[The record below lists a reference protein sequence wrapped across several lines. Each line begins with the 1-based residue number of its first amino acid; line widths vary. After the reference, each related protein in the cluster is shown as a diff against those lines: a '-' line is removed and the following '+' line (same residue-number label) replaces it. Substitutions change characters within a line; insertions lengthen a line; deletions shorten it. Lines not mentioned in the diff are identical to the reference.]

1 MKIILKKVRKGTPF
15 SWINPIKVEPLELE
29 YLKAV
34 IDDLGISMGMDMSLG
49 IDSEIDSDANLHPD
63 LMLNVESMI
72 ADDLYYREE
81 VIGDIIV
88 LNGYNTARDQMMLE
102 AKQIKSK
109 SPNTIV
115 IGSGVDVQINWSLYV
130 VSDFD
135 FLVISNRLYDF
146 KSLIEHI
153 LLEKQVNIKGVLNLK
168 EKRHVKETLSLKDI
182 LPLKGISSLYDKNA
196 CVGHEALTVFED
208 IKPSRSY
215 FEQIKSQTRYLLYEH
230 VALVK
235 RSHGCPYG
243 CEFCFCKQL
252 NQGQFVSRSYE
263 DLKIEMESIKADYY
277 WVVDDV
283 FIHNEGEAKAFIEA
297 FKEMSFKMIV
307 YLRADFIVKHS
318 ELMAKLKEA
327 GIIEVIVGFE
337 SIKASFLEDFNK
349 GYTVD
354 INAKAIATLKHVDL
368 SFTALFMVDISDDY
382 KDFKALKAYIRQHQ
396 IQNYTFSIFT
406 PLRGTDLYKNYEKDI
421 MDYRCEHYDFLHL
434 VLKPLKMHSVT
445 FKMAFIELFV
455 FQFCHSKSA
464 RQLIYKLIKD
474 NLRNGFKR

>member
-1 MKIILKKVRKGTPF
+1 MKIILRKVRKRTPF
-15 SWINPIKVEPLELE
+15 TWINPIKVEPLELE

-34 IDDLGISMGMDMSLG
+34 IDDLGMSMSLG
-49 IDSEIDSDANLHPD
+49 IDSEIDSDANLDRHLQPD
-63 LMLNVESMI
+63 LMLNVESVI
-72 ADDLYYREE
+72 ADDLYYRED
-81 VIGDIIV
+81 IDGDIIV
-88 LNGYNTARDQMMLE
+88 LNGYNTARDQMMME

-115 IGSGVDVQINWSLYV
+115 IGSGVDVQINWKLYSS
-130 VSDFD
+130 SDFD
-135 FLVISNRLYDF
+135 FLVISNRLDDF

-168 EKRHVKETLSLKDI
+168 EKLHVKGTLSLKDR
-182 LPLKGISSLYDKNA
+182 LPLEGLSPLYDENA
-196 CVGHEALTVFED
+196 RVDHDVLTVFED
-208 IKPSRSY
+208 IRPSRAY

-252 NQGQFVSRSYE
+252 NQGHFVSRSYE
-263 DLKIEMESIKADYY
+263 DLKIEMEGIKADYY

-283 FIHNEGEAKAFIEA
+283 FIHNEAEAEAFIEA
-297 FKEMSFKMIV
+297 FKETSFKMIV
-307 YLRADFIVKHS
+307 YLRADFVVKHS

-337 SIKASFLEDFNK
+337 SIKASFLKDFNK

-354 INAKAIATLKHVDL
+354 INAKAIATLKRVDL

-382 KDFKALKAYIRQHQ
+382 KDFKALKAYIRQYQ

-406 PLRGTDLYKNYEKDI
+406 PLRGTDLYKDYEKDI
-421 MDYRCEHYDFLHL
+421 IDYKCEHYDFLHL
-434 VLKPLKMHSVT
+434 VLKPIKMHSVA
-445 FKMAFIELFV
+445 FKMAFIELFI
-455 FQFCHSKSA
+455 FQFCHSKPA
-464 RQLIYKLIKD
+464 RQLTYKLVKD
-474 NLRNGFKR
+474 SLRTCFKR